1 MLEFLKVKE
10 DHLEMILK
18 WRVTPEVTRYM
29 FTDMEY
35 DLKKQK
41 EWFERVSK
49 DNDYKQ
55 WLISNKNT
63 PIGLVYLK
71 DINWDER
78 YCYTGFYIGDFKHSI
93 VSATVLAGLY
103 NNTFFQLGLN
113 KLYAAV
119 MEGNEDHMKFH
130 QMHGFHHHKTMKK
143 HIEKYGKLHDVHVF
157 MLTKRNWISLERRFG
172 KYVFNFPD

>member
-63 PIGLVYLK
+63 FLL
-71 DINWDER
+71 
-78 YCYTGFYIGDFKHSI
+78 I
-93 VSATVLAGLY
+93 VILL
-103 NNTFFQLGLN
+103 LN
-113 KLYAAV
+113 
-119 MEGNEDHMKFH
+119 
-130 QMHGFHHHKTMKK
+130 
-143 HIEKYGKLHDVHVF
+143 
-157 MLTKRNWISLERRFG
+157 
-172 KYVFNFPD
+172 